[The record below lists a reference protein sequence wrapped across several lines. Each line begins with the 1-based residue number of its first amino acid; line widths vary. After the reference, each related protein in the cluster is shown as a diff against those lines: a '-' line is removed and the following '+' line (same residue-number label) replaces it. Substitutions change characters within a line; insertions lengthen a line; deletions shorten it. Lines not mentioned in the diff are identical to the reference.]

1 MAHYLIPTSLR
12 KMTGGQ
18 SRIEVSGKD
27 VGVSLGRLV
36 ATYPELGVQLMSSDG
51 RLRAFVNL
59 FLNGD
64 DIRLHD
70 GLATALGAGDEIE
83 ILPAIAGGEADARSF
98 ASWRSDLEAS
108 IPQCDAALLEL
119 DSHDLVLL
127 DVRTA
132 DEFAQGHIPGAVH
145 CDRGFLEIR
154 IEELVPNRHARIVCY
169 CQSGLRSLFAV
180 QTLQMLGYCA
190 AESLIGGFRDWKD
203 GGGEIATPPQLTFTQ
218 RQRYMR
224 HLSIGE
230 VGEAGQHRLLNS
242 RVLMIGAGGLGC
254 PSALYLAAA
263 GVGTIG
269 IVDNDQVDLSNLQ
282 RQILHS
288 NDRVGQSKVT
298 SAREAIH
305 SLNPD
310 VTVLTHEL
318 RLSEREAEKLFR
330 DYDLIVDGSD
340 NFRTRYIINDA
351 AVALGVPV
359 IHGSVYRF
367 EGHVSVF
374 GHDGGPC
381 YRCLHPQAPPPELA
395 PSCAEAGVLGVL
407 PGVIGLLQAT
417 EALKVL
423 LRIGEPLSGRVLRF
437 DGLAGRFRELRYAKV
452 PHCPAC
458 GKGHGGLLEL
468 PENAV
473 CAIAAVTA

>member
-218 RQRYMR
+218 RQ
-224 HLSIGE
+224 
-230 VGEAGQHRLLNS
+230 
-242 RVLMIGAGGLGC
+242 
-254 PSALYLAAA
+254 
-263 GVGTIG
+263 
-269 IVDNDQVDLSNLQ
+269 
-282 RQILHS
+282 
-288 NDRVGQSKVT
+288 
-298 SAREAIH
+298 
-305 SLNPD
+305 
-310 VTVLTHEL
+310 L
-318 RLSEREAEKLFR
+318 R
-330 DYDLIVDGSD
+330 
-340 NFRTRYIINDA
+340 
-351 AVALGVPV
+351 
-359 IHGSVYRF
+359 
-367 EGHVSVF
+367 
-374 GHDGGPC
+374 
-381 YRCLHPQAPPPELA
+381 PQ
-395 PSCAEAGVLGVL
+395 
-407 PGVIGLLQAT
+407 
-417 EALKVL
+417 
-423 LRIGEPLSGRVLRF
+423 
-437 DGLAGRFRELRYAKV
+437 
-452 PHCPAC
+452 
-458 GKGHGGLLEL
+458 
-468 PENAV
+468 
-473 CAIAAVTA
+473 